1 MQAVFVEAQRLAYP
15 QRTRNLSRICPSSMS
30 YFLELL
36 RQKYFEVT
44 CYAIDVVEDDDHRD
58 SQRRNRGA

>member
-1 MQAVFVEAQRLAYP
+1 
-15 QRTRNLSRICPSSMS
+15 MS

-44 CYAIDVVEDDDHRD
+44 CYAIDVVEDNDHRD